1 MALTGA
7 AFASAMGRQAL
18 GTTNALL
25 AALNVRLGAWVPNPR
40 HADWFN
46 AGSQPRVH
54 IGYLAKEILGR
65 YHPERDPF
73 VYVADGGHRENLG
86 LVELLRMQPALVVA
100 VDASGDRPGSFTTLG
115 EAIQLAELELDV
127 RVEIDLAA
135 MRAEGTSDPADCTA
149 EGTIHYPAAMGG
161 GHARLL
167 YGRNQLSDLA
177 PQDLTQF
184 AAADTRFPDYS
195 TGDQY
200 LTDAQFAALV
210 RLGAHIGERLAA
222 RVAV

>member
-1 MALTGA
+1 
-7 AFASAMGRQAL
+7 MGRQAL

-40 HADWFN
+40 HAEWFN

-86 LVELLRMQPALVVA
+86 LVELLRMQPALVIA
-100 VDASGDRPGSFTTLG
+100 VDASGDRPGSFSTLG
-115 EAIQLAELELDV
+115 EAVQLAELELDV
-127 RVEIDLAA
+127 RIEIDLAG
-135 MRAEGTSDPADCTA
+135 MRAEGSGDPASCTA
-149 EGTIHYPAAMGG
+149 EGTIHYPPAMGG
-161 GHARLL
+161 GTARLL

-177 PQDLTQF
+177 PHELAQF
-184 AAADTRFPDYS
+184 AAADALFPDYS

-210 RLGAHIGERLAA
+210 KLGAHIGECLVE
-222 RVAV
+222 RVPT